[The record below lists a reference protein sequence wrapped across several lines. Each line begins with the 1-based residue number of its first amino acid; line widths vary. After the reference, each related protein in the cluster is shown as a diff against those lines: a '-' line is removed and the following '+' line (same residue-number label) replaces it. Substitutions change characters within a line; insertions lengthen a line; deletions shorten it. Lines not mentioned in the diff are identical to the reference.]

1 MSALVP
7 SPSSS
12 ICHRANPSVHVPR
25 NKRSSGLASR
35 STPRNASWA
44 RSSTLSRRAA
54 VKRTNG
60 CAARSAFDTTGNFD
74 RLVPGR
80 NATTLSARSFRAH
93 SEISGGR
100 YGTRARFGA
109 GAAAGSVDILLQKS
123 VSYSN
128 WRPAA
133 VSAGGTLDLAPN
145 PRGSDI
151 LAQLLRGLRGL
162 QVQVPLD
169 VEGIWCQKKRHLR
182 CGLLAVAGRQAGIN

>member
-1 MSALVP
+1 MSVLRPVGATP
-7 SPSSS
+7 
-12 ICHRANPSVHVPR
+12 CHRANPSVHVSR
-25 NKRSSGLASR
+25 NQRRSGVTSR

-44 RSSTLSRRAA
+44 WSSTLSRRAA
-54 VKRTNG
+54 VNNTKG
-60 CAARSAFDTTGNFD
+60 CAARNAFEITGIFD

-80 NATTLSARSFRAH
+80 NATTLSAKSFCAH
-93 SEISGGR
+93 NERSGGR
-100 YGTRARFGA
+100 YGTRARF